1 MPINLLFLYK
11 KEMSGAVLL
20 FINKIEREREARVK
34 YYRRESP
41 FFFFFFF
48 C

>member
-11 KEMSGAVLL
+11 KELSGAV

-34 YYRRESP
+34 YKSRGERN
-41 FFFFFFF
+41 FFFFLGE
-48 C
+48 